1 MAIDQPRRLLDV
13 VNLEAQ
19 GFTLDQALR
28 MLHALETELA
38 DAQTRIT
45 VSIRIDLG
53 VVGAGRVRP
62 LDVDET

>member
-1 MAIDQPRRLLDV
+1 MAIDQPRQRLDV
-13 VNLEAQ
+13 INLEAS

-38 DAQTRIT
+38 DAHPRIT

-53 VVGAGRVRP
+53 GGAGRVRP